1 MIEASYYLP
10 QIKTGN
16 INTRNSDIITNSL
29 KQVFGDKPIT
39 IVPVCLV
46 TFHSDRL
53 DSDLRNL
60 E

>member
-29 KQVFGDKPIT
+29 KQVFGYKPIT
-39 IVPVCLV
+39 IVLCV
-46 TFHSDRL
+46 
-53 DSDLRNL
+53 
-60 E
+60 